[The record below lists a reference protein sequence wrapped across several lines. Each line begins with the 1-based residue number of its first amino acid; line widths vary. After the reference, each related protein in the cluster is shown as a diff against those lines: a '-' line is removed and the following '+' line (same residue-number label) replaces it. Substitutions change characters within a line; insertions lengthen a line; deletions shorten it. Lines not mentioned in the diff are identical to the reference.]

1 MEDFGFGYTY
11 TGIHSYIPNE
21 GNLAVNQ
28 EEKEP
33 VAAKTYCKCLF
44 TFYRKTIHVSFQ
56 IGKLKRPYVMVNS
69 LLSSLVHFPFTHLR
83 LFPTM
88 GKTRIS
94 LSQIKK
100 LQGSISLLSPN

>member
-11 TGIHSYIPNE
+11 TGIHSYIQNE

-28 EEKEP
+28 EAKEP
-33 VAAKTYCKCLF
+33 AAAKTYCKCLY

-69 LLSSLVHFPFTHLR
+69 LLSFLVHFPITHLR
-83 LFPTM
+83 LFPTT
-88 GKTRIS
+88 GKTQIS

-100 LQGSISLLSPN
+100 LQRSISSLSPN